1 MQSNPGLI
9 WRMDRQNDRVMSLG
23 FSLFMLKF
31 SFSVEMDYFMREWW
45 LEGCHYSRMV
55 GYHLAFHSRPS
66 FGVLCNIYDLSPA
79 LLFFCFN
86 DMV

>member
-45 LEGCHYSRMV
+45 LEGCHDSRMV
-55 GYHLAFHSRPS
+55 GYTTWPFIVVRLLGPFVISMILVQPCS
-66 FGVLCNIYDLSPA
+66 F
-79 LLFFCFN
+79 LL
-86 DMV
+86 